1 MTTDE
6 LDQALTAFDEART
19 SKLQNIRDVDTARG
33 KFRQEFMQACH
44 REWVKSAEEVG
55 RRAGNH
61 NHRVEV
67 QLNQEAHQEMML
79 IRLIPNLKDM
89 GPSIYRDFV
98 FQVKIFPNEAMLRVC
113 VVTVTPDQPE
123 YIGAP
128 ETYKMEEMTSENFQK
143 VLSRH
148 LAFIIRSATPR

>member
-6 LDQALTAFDEART
+6 LDQALEAFDEART
-19 SKLQNIRDVDTARG
+19 TKLDKLREVTTARG
-33 KFRQEFMQACH
+33 IFRQEFMQACH
-44 REWVKSAEEVG
+44 REWVKAAEDVG

-67 QLNQEAHQEMML
+67 QLNQEPHQEMML

-98 FQVKIFPNEAMLRVC
+98 FQVKVFPNEAMLRVC

-123 YIGAP
+123 YLGTP
-128 ETYKMEEMTSENFQK
+128 ETYKMEDMNADNFKK

-148 LAFIIRSATPR
+148 LAFIIKSATPK